1 MPTPPSNP
9 RAKRRRASAAPGARR
24 LERDFNLS
32 ATAGSHPGCRVSLR
46 VASTCLLPCRN
57 VRTHGESWKVSGL
70 TTDIGHSA
78 LMTLRREQPHIAL
91 PMSRMIC
98 AGSLALKGTNLP
110 ASDVEGS
117 TNRDW
122 VGRRGHAQKPSLS
135 RKRRGYLAQ
144 RHAACPQ
151 LLGER
156 HDIRS
161 GLYIRSAPHH
171 ARRNRRRRVTPP
183 QQALFQ

>member
-1 MPTPPSNP
+1 
-9 RAKRRRASAAPGARR
+9 
-24 LERDFNLS
+24 
-32 ATAGSHPGCRVSLR
+32 
-46 VASTCLLPCRN
+46 
-57 VRTHGESWKVSGL
+57 
-70 TTDIGHSA
+70 
-78 LMTLRREQPHIAL
+78 MTLRREQPHIAP
-91 PMSRMIC
+91 PMSAMNC
-98 AGSLALKGTNLP
+98 AGSLALKGTNVP

-122 VGRRGHAQKPSLS
+122 VGRRGYAQKPSLS

-156 HDIRS
+156 HDIRP